1 MYPLVEIKDMNEEIE
16 IKIKLDKTYIK
27 SLTHFPFF
35 KGANIKEIE
44 KFNNNIPD
52 SIELNLDEDLDYEDV
67 MQTKMLISAIV
78 ALKILKSW
86 KMKNKSL
93 YL

>member
-27 SLTHFPFF
+27 SLTHFSFF

-44 KFNNNIPD
+44 KFNNNITD
-52 SIELNLDEDLDYEDV
+52 SIELNLDEDVDDEDV

-78 ALKILKSW
+78 ALKILK
-86 KMKNKSL
+86 KL
-93 YL
+93 EDEE